1 MAGVGR
7 AVSGDTDMIR
17 LTVAIPVVH
26 AVYRLAV
33 NLKAALRGLEQVVE
47 RPVPILVKASAAGIA
62 AVFGLASV
70 HDDGLFTAVIIT
82 VMKTVCYITI
92 QFCHDGFPPEHEFDL
107 QPYDSPDCLKIFP
120 SENVLFFSV
129 FFLDLRCVDSHHSD
143 GLGHGADDRDH
154 DPRPPFKKQR
164 DSQKN

>member
-7 AVSGDTDMIR
+7 AVPGDTDMIR

-62 AVFGLASV
+62 SVFGCLAF
-70 HDDGLFTAVIIT
+70 HHNTMLATAVLRVVHT
-82 VMKTVCYITI
+82 TGYITI
-92 QFCHDGFPPEHEFDL
+92 
-107 QPYDSPDCLKIFP
+107 
-120 SENVLFFSV
+120 
-129 FFLDLRCVDSHHSD
+129 
-143 GLGHGADDRDH
+143 
-154 DPRPPFKKQR
+154 
-164 DSQKN
+164 